1 MTTAEVKISE
11 LPEEVTADGL
21 KIYGPAS
28 YETQVAILSQYLH
41 TLKGKH
47 DIASGEKRDEILEAI
62 RDFIEYK
69 RQQDKKNPMWNIA
82 AQIMARDLWTRDEM
96 ILVLNLYLKLPF
108 SKMDRRNPD
117 VIHLADIIGRT
128 PNAVALRLVNY
139 ASYDPILQRR
149 GISGMAHGGKKCG
162 EFWHEFINDRERLL
176 FESERILA
184 EREGTTIEKKY
195 EQVIRDIPQDLV
207 GETKL
212 RQVKTRVNQN
222 IFRQIVLANYEGK
235 CALTGIDL
243 SELLVASHI
252 IPWADNEQE
261 RLNPENGICLSS
273 LYDKAF
279 DKGLISFTNEKHVIF
294 SIRLKENVGKEY
306 YAKYFEPIENA
317 TLVTPRKYHI
327 NPQFLEWH
335 RDCIFNK

>member
-1 MTTAEVKISE
+1 
-11 LPEEVTADGL
+11 
-21 KIYGPAS
+21 
-28 YETQVAILSQYLH
+28 
-41 TLKGKH
+41 
-47 DIASGEKRDEILEAI
+47 
-62 RDFIEYK
+62 
-69 RQQDKKNPMWNIA
+69 
-82 AQIMARDLWTRDEM
+82 MARDLWTRDEM

-108 SKMDRRNPD
+108 GKMDRRNPD
-117 VIHLADIIGRT
+117 VIHLATIIGRT

-149 GISGMAHGGKKCG
+149 GISGMGRGGKKCG
-162 EFWHEFINDRERLL
+162 EYWHEFINDRDRLL

-184 EREGTTIEKKY
+184 QREGTTIERKY
-195 EQVIRDIPQDLV
+195 EKQIRDIPQGIV
-207 GETKL
+207 GETKV
-212 RQVKTRVNQN
+212 REVKTRVNQSV
-222 IFRQIVLANYEGK
+222 FRQIVLANYDGK

-279 DKGLISFTNEKHVIF
+279 DQGLISFTNDQHVIF
-294 SIRLKENVGKEY
+294 SARLKGNVGKDY
-306 YAKYFEPIENA
+306 YAKYFLPVENA

-335 RDCIFNK
+335 RDCIFDKK

>member
-1 MTTAEVKISE
+1 MPRVDA
-11 LPEEVTADGL
+11 
-21 KIYGPAS
+21 
-28 YETQVAILSQYLH
+28 
-41 TLKGKH
+41 
-47 DIASGEKRDEILEAI
+47 
-62 RDFIEYK
+62 
-69 RQQDKKNPMWNIA
+69 
-82 AQIMARDLWTRDEM
+82 WTHEEM

-108 SKMDRRNPD
+108 GKMDRRNPD
-117 VIHLADIIGRT
+117 VIHLANIIGRT

-139 ASYDPILQRR
+139 ASYDPQLQRR

-162 EFWHEFINDRERLL
+162 EYWHEFINDRERLL

-184 EREGTTIEKKY
+184 QREGTTIEKKF
-195 EQVIRDIPQDLV
+195 EQDIRDIPQGIT
-207 GETKL
+207 GETKV
-212 RQVKTRVNQN
+212 REVKTRVNQN
-222 IFRQIVLANYEGK
+222 VFRQIVLANYDGK

-252 IPWADNEQE
+252 IPWSENEQE

-279 DKGLISFTNEKHVIF
+279 DKGLISFTNDKRVLF

-306 YAKYFEPIENA
+306 YSKYFEPIADTE
-317 TLVTPRKYHI
+317 LITPRKYHI